1 MGVAMNSKTAI
12 TGLPFLLDLDEELR
26 ARIVAAF
33 LAASEISVR
42 DAGTA
47 LIREGQDD
55 SDSGFVLISGAVNI
69 IKSTGGGGRV
79 GAPALFGEMKQFG
92 PGGQRVATV
101 TIEDSGEVAAFS
113 WEKLYREMETRV
125 NADEHEQFRDALR
138 RYAWKHLL
146 DE

>member
-1 MGVAMNSKTAI
+1 MNSKTAI
-12 TGLPFLLDLDEELR
+12 AELSFLLDLDEELR
-26 ARIVAAF
+26 GRILTAF
-33 LAASEISVR
+33 LAVSEISVR

-55 SDSGFVLISGAVNI
+55 SDSGFVLISGSVNVA
-69 IKSTGGGGRV
+69 KSTGGGGRV
-79 GAPALFGEMKQFG
+79 AAPALFGEMKQFG

-101 TIEDSGEVAAFS
+101 SMEESGEVAAFS
-113 WEKLYREMETRV
+113 WTKLYREMETRID
-125 NADEHEQFRDALR
+125 AGELEQFRDALR